1 MTAPTPTD
9 SAPAGLAARR
19 LTLGAQYLIAA
30 VFLALG
36 GWALFAPASVIDL
49 AVTEP
54 YRDSSFLAR
63 FTMACFGAQAVL
75 FGLMALAVRWSAR
88 GFAVFAVL
96 LLPFFG
102 FNYWFHYEVPVLT
115 SIGMLD
121 FAGNVTMLACAL
133 IGWRAALREERA

>member
-1 MTAPTPTD
+1 MTALAPTD
-9 SAPAGLAARR
+9 SAPAGLAAR
-19 LTLGAQYLIAA
+19 TAQILIAA

-36 GWALFAPASVIDL
+36 GWALFAPASVIEL
-49 AVTEP
+49 AVTP
-54 YRDSSFLAR
+54 AYRDTGFLAR

-75 FGLMALAVRWSAR
+75 FGLMALVLRWSAR
-88 GFAVFAVL
+88 GFLVFALL

-133 IGWRAALREERA
+133 VGWRAARAAEGQA

>member
-1 MTAPTPTD
+1 MSARTA
-9 SAPAGLAARR
+9 
-19 LTLGAQYLIAA
+19 QFLIAA

-36 GWALFAPASVIDL
+36 GWSLFAPASVIDL
-49 AVTEP
+49 AISEA
-54 YRDSSFLAR
+54 YRDSAYLTR

-75 FGLMALAVRWSAR
+75 FGLMALVTRWSAR
-88 GFAVFAVL
+88 SFVVFAVL

-121 FAGNVTMLACAL
+121 FAGNVTMLVLAIL
-133 IGWRAALREERA
+133 GWRAARVAERV